1 MARVVG
7 TPKKFTIEGISF
19 NMAADVNISLTPTK
33 EEVTMIATTGK
44 GLQKRVKRIPKA
56 ESVTLLVSAEE
67 LEQLR
72 SMSSELE
79 EKKFSVTLA
88 DGSEW
93 KTQGVFGM
101 ESYESE
107 DGKVSITVEPSDD
120 WTVLVA

>member
-79 EKKFSVTLA
+79 EKNFSVTLA